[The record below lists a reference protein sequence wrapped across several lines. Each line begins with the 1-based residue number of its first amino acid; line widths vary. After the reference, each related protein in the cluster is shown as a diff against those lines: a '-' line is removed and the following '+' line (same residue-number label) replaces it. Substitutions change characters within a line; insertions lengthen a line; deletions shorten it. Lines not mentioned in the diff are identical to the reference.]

1 MSYLILSDDLLE
13 DTYII
18 LKKVLIAHNRPTKHA
33 KFWFG
38 VSSPQ
43 TMIKAFQYLWLGGQ
57 IASNTQLQN
66 VKETMYYTETILA
79 SHRPFPVL

>member
-1 MSYLILSDDLLE
+1 ML
-13 DTYII
+13 
-18 LKKVLIAHNRPTKHA
+18 N
-33 KFWFG
+33 FG
-38 VSSPQ
+38 SGCSSPQ
-43 TMIKAFQYLWLGGQ
+43 TMIKAFQYVWLGGQ